1 MDSPATSGN
10 IAVTEPSQRAHD
22 SVGTRRSTWLLIVV
36 ALAHM
41 LGRHAAGGNGFA
53 RARKDK
59 RWADLFLLII
69 CYAMAIVINA
79 AFDVTLEGPMQ
90 GIWFWSL
97 FGFGIGSVMVYRAQ
111 AADGTADGIGSSGG

>member
-1 MDSPATSGN
+1 M
-10 IAVTEPSQRAHD
+10 
-22 SVGTRRSTWLLIVV
+22 LLG
-36 ALAHM
+36 AM
-41 LGRHAAGGNGFA
+41 LVA
-53 RARKDK
+53 RARNDK
-59 RWADLFLLII
+59 QWADLFLLII

-111 AADGTADGIGSSGG
+111 AADGTADGIASSGGK